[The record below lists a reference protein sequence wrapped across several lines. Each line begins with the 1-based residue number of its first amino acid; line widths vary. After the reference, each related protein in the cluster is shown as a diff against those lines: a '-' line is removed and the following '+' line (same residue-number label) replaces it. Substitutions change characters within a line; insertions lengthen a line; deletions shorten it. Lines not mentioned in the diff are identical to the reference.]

1 MKFFTMNPLI
11 ICIIIALFFS
21 SFAVNAQVGA
31 FRVKTGGAIN
41 IGYSNYRFLTF
52 GQGLTPNHDGPWAIE
67 EFDEGMNFW
76 RPFSSGIGNSGNYLL
91 HIHTLGHVGIGQK
104 ANPGFQKSYGF
115 LGGKK
120 TQNFKLQVNGN
131 IVAHDYFT
139 YSDSNVK
146 KDIVPLD
153 MNYGL
158 SAINQLKPVK
168 YKYKD
173 NFISTNV
180 VDSKDLNKKMT
191 SDQQK
196 SESFVENTTRFG
208 LLAQEVKAVLPDMV
222 SQVGDFETI
231 NYVSLV
237 PILVKGIQEQ
247 SKLIEDQDR
256 KIQILRE
263 EIENLK
269 GSNIAMEMNMTKIYQ
284 IAPNPFKDKTYIA
297 YIIEEKLNFNDA
309 KIEIR
314 DIQSKIMA
322 SFDLPAKQRYGKI
335 EFAPKSITSGG
346 YISVLRIDGQI
357 KDSKILLLEN

>member
-1 MKFFTMNPLI
+1 MKLFRQILI
-11 ICIIIALFFS
+11 IILFQL
-21 SFAVNAQVGA
+21 FAYSVFGQIGA

-41 IGYSNYRFLTF
+41 IGYSNYRYLTF
-52 GQGLTPNHDGPWAIE
+52 GQGLTPNNDGPWAIE

-76 RPFSSGIGNSGNYLL
+76 RPFSSGLGYSGNYLI
-91 HIHTLGHVGIGQK
+91 HIHNYGHVGIGQK

-115 LGGKK
+115 LGSKK

-146 KDIVPLD
+146 KDIMPLD

-158 SAINQLKPVK
+158 AAINQLKPVK

-173 NFISTNV
+173 NFISTEIP
-180 VDSKDLNKKMT
+180 DSKDQNKIAT
-191 SDQQK
+191 SNEQK
-196 SESFVENTTRFG
+196 SQSFIENSTRYG
-208 LLAQEVKAVLPDMV
+208 LLAQELKTVLPDMV
-222 SQVGDFETI
+222 SQVGEFETI

-237 PILVKGIQEQ
+237 PVLIKGIQEQ

-314 DIQSKIMA
+314 DVQSKLIA
-322 SFDLPAKQRYGKI
+322 SYDLSSKQRYGKV
-335 EFAPKSITSGG
+335 EFVPKSANIGS
-346 YISVLRIDGQI
+346 YICALRIDGQI
-357 KDSKILLLEN
+357 KDSKIILLEN

>member
-1 MKFFTMNPLI
+1 MNSVKLFI
-11 ICIIIALFFS
+11 FCILVLGIQIS
-21 SFAVNAQVGA
+21 NAQIGA

-41 IGYSNYRFLTF
+41 IGYTNYRYLTF
-52 GQGLTPNHDGPWAIE
+52 GQGLTPNNDGPWALE

-76 RPFSSGIGNSGNYLL
+76 RPYSSGMGFSGNYFL
-91 HIHTLGHVGIGQK
+91 HIHNLGHVGIGQK

-131 IVAHDYFT
+131 VVAHDYFT

-146 KDIVPLD
+146 KDIMPLD
-153 MNYGL
+153 MSYGL

-173 NFISTNV
+173 NFISTEIP
-180 VDSKDLNKKMT
+180 DSKDQNKMAT
-191 SDQQK
+191 SNEQK
-196 SESFVENTTRFG
+196 SQNFVENSTRFG
-208 LLAQEVKAVLPDMV
+208 LLAQELKTVLPDMV
-222 SQVGDFETI
+222 SQVGEFETI

-237 PILVKGIQEQ
+237 PVLIKGIQEQ

-309 KIEIR
+309 KIDIR
-314 DIQSKIMA
+314 DVQSKLIA

-335 EFAPKSITSGG
+335 EFAPKSVNLGS
-346 YISVLRIDGQI
+346 YICTLRIDGQI
-357 KDSKILLLEN
+357 KDSKIILLEN

>member
-1 MKFFTMNPLI
+1 MNSFRHFITIFLTLSCIFT
-11 ICIIIALFFS
+11 
-21 SFAVNAQVGA
+21 NAQIGA
-31 FRVKTGGAIN
+31 FRVKTGGGIN
-41 IGYSNYRFLTF
+41 IGYSNYRYLTF

-76 RPFSSGIGNSGNYLL
+76 RPFSSGLGNSGNYLF

-131 IVAHDYFT
+131 VVAHDYFT

-146 KDIVPLD
+146 KDILLLD
-153 MNYGL
+153 NNYGL
-158 SAINQLKPVK
+158 VAINQLKPVK

-173 NFISTNV
+173 NFINTTIPET
-180 VDSKDLNKKMT
+180 KDANKKMT
-191 SDQQK
+191 SEQQK
-196 SESFVENTTRFG
+196 SESFVENTTRYG

-222 SQVGDFETI
+222 SQVGEFETI

-237 PILVKGIQEQ
+237 PILIKGIQEQ

-263 EIENLK
+263 EIENIK
-269 GSNIAMEMNMTKIYQ
+269 GNSISMESNITKIYQ

-297 YIIEEKLNFNDA
+297 YTIEDKINFTEG

-314 DIQSKIMA
+314 DVQAKLIA
-322 SFDLPAKQRYGKI
+322 SFDLPAKQKNGKI
-335 EFAPKSITSGG
+335 EFSPKQINTGG
-346 YISVLRIDGQI
+346 LICVLRIDGQV
-357 KDSKILLLEN
+357 KDSKIILLEN